1 MNLLQDILVYVRRI
15 IKAPSNAS
23 ITDNLLIDYV
33 NRFWLMDMDA
43 RMQLFDLKTKYQFQT
58 VPGVDQ
64 YNMPLYNTN
73 RYPVQT
79 EPGGQL
85 ISYYPVYQ
93 GFTGEATA
101 NGVKMPFYTN
111 RGSFFNIWPNYTQ
124 SLLYLGQGDG
134 ITTAFTLQIPFLP
147 PFPPT
152 PAVIY
157 SHTPFILRGHV
168 DISGIIAANS
178 NIDPIVGTAL
188 NPNVPQTS
196 MFPAIYVTATDI
208 DNGPLV
214 VSDSG
219 QFLASNQN
227 QGLLT
232 GDITPAWNSTLNVVD
247 YVRGTI
253 YVEFDVPP
261 QAKTPI
267 RAQCYYIQPGIPRAV
282 LFYNNVL
289 TIRPPPNIPYLV
301 ELDAYLTP
309 AAFLS
314 TSQSVPFAYMSEY
327 IARGAAR
334 KILSDTGDI
343 EQFQFYE
350 PLFREQE
357 MLVWKRSQRQ
367 FTATRTPTIFSEFSS
382 QSPSNNFS
390 GGGN

>member
-1 MNLLQDILVYVRRI
+1 
-15 IKAPSNAS
+15 
-23 ITDNLLIDYV
+23 
-33 NRFWLMDMDA
+33 
-43 RMQLFDLKTKYQFQT
+43 
-58 VPGVDQ
+58 
-64 YNMPLYNTN
+64 
-73 RYPVQT
+73 
-79 EPGGQL
+79 
-85 ISYYPVYQ
+85 
-93 GFTGEATA
+93 
-101 NGVKMPFYTN
+101 MPFYTN